1 MSVCGK
7 EDRMKTRYE
16 DKIKMALEMQCG
28 SISASETLKQ
38 KIDREIRMQGKII
51 PMDLSKEQE
60 VSMNKQRTTQSVSS
74 SYVPAEQGRKHFS
87 TKKLVIGVAAACL
100 LLSGGVFAGKT
111 MGYISGYEKSY
122 SSYAELDKAEE
133 KLGFSPDVAE
143 AFSNGY
149 SFEEMSVGDTRAV
162 DENQE
167 TVYTFPELSVNY
179 VKDGVSD
186 ISLYV
191 DMRPEK
197 GEQDKEP
204 DLTDQCGD
212 IALRYDVYSYKFV
225 PVDYELTEEDQANL
239 ERDDYY
245 ISVGSDEVEYSQMT
259 HVTWEKDGVYYD
271 LLGSD
276 TALTGE
282 EMFAMA
288 KELIGA
294 E

>member
-1 MSVCGK
+1 MNLCRK

-16 DKIKMALEMQCG
+16 DKIKMALEMRCG
-28 SISASETLKQ
+28 SISASEALKQ
-38 KIDREIRMQGKII
+38 KIDREIRIQGKII
-51 PMDLSKEQE
+51 PIDLSGGQE
-60 VSMNKQRTTQSVSS
+60 VSMKKS
-74 SYVPAEQGRKHFS
+74 EQGRKHFS
-87 TKKLVIGVAAACL
+87 AKKLVIGVAAACL
-100 LLSGGVFAGKT
+100 LISGGVFAGKT
-111 MGYISGYEKSY
+111 AGYISGYEKEY
-122 SSYAELDKAEE
+122 TYAELDKAEE

-143 AFSNGY
+143 VFSNGY
-149 SFEEMSVGDTRAV
+149 RFEKMWVGNTRAV

-167 TVYTFPELSVNY
+167 TVYTFPELSVDY

-212 IALRYDVYSYKFV
+212 IALRYDVYTYKFV
-225 PVDYELTEEDQANL
+225 PAGYELTEEDKANL
-239 ERDDYY
+239 ERDDYE
-245 ISVGSDEVEYSQMT
+245 ISEGSDEIEYSQMT
-259 HVTWEKDGVYYD
+259 HVTWEKDGVYYC

>member
-1 MSVCGK
+1 MSLCRK

-16 DKIKMALEMQCG
+16 DKIKMALEMRCG
-28 SISASETLKQ
+28 SISASEALKQ
-38 KIDREIRMQGKII
+38 KIDREIRIQGKII
-51 PMDLSKEQE
+51 PIDLSGGQE
-60 VSMNKQRTTQSVSS
+60 VSMKKS
-74 SYVPAEQGRKHFS
+74 EQGRKHFS
-87 TKKLVIGVAAACL
+87 AKKLVIGVAAACL
-100 LLSGGVFAGKT
+100 LISGGVFAGKT
-111 MGYISGYEKSY
+111 AGYISGYEKEY
-122 SSYAELDKAEE
+122 TYAELDKAEE

-149 SFEEMSVGDTRAV
+149 SFEKMWVGNTRAV

-167 TVYTFPELSVNY
+167 TVYTFPELSVDY

-212 IALRYDVYSYKFV
+212 IALRYDVYTYKFV
-225 PVDYELTEEDQANL
+225 PAGYELTEEDKANL
-239 ERDDYY
+239 ERDDYE
-245 ISVGSDEVEYSQMT
+245 ISEGSDEIEYSQMT
-259 HVTWEKDGVYYD
+259 HVTWEKDGVYYN

>member
-1 MSVCGK
+1 MNLCRK

-16 DKIKMALEMQCG
+16 DKIKMALEMRCG
-28 SISASETLKQ
+28 SISASEALKQ
-38 KIDREIRMQGKII
+38 KIDREIRIQGKII
-51 PMDLSKEQE
+51 PIDLSGGQE
-60 VSMNKQRTTQSVSS
+60 VSMKKS
-74 SYVPAEQGRKHFS
+74 EQGRKHFS
-87 TKKLVIGVAAACL
+87 AKKLVIGVAAACL
-100 LLSGGVFAGKT
+100 LISGGVFAGKT
-111 MGYISGYEKSY
+111 AGYISGYEKEY
-122 SSYAELDKAEE
+122 TYAELDKAEE

-149 SFEEMSVGDTRAV
+149 NFEKMWVGNTRAV

-167 TVYTFPELSVNY
+167 TVYTFPELSVDY

-212 IALRYDVYSYKFV
+212 IALRYDVYTYKFV
-225 PVDYELTEEDQANL
+225 PVGYELTEEDKANL
-239 ERDDYY
+239 ERDDYE
-245 ISVGSDEVEYSQMT
+245 ISEGSDEIEYSQMT
-259 HVTWEKDGVYYD
+259 HVTWEKDGVYYN

>member
-1 MSVCGK
+1 MRSLQ
-7 EDRMKTRYE
+7 E
-16 DKIKMALEMQCG
+16 DKIKAALEMQSG
-28 SISASETLKQ
+28 DISASEILKQ
-38 KIDREIRMQGKII
+38 KIDREISMQGKIV
-51 PMDLSKEQE
+51 PMDLSGEQE
-60 VSMNKQRTTQSVSS
+60 VSMKKLRTTGTEDR
-74 SYVPAEQGRKHFS
+74 SYTQTKQNRKHFS
-87 TKKLVIGVAAACL
+87 AKKLAIGVAAACL
-100 LLSGGVFAGKT
+100 LISGGVFAGKT
-111 MGYISGYEKSY
+111 AGYISGYEKAY
-122 SSYAELDKAEE
+122 TYAELDKAEE

-149 SFEEMSVGDTRAV
+149 RFEEMRVGNTRAV

-167 TVYTFPELSVNY
+167 TLYTFPELSVSY
-179 VKDGVSD
+179 VKDGVND

-225 PVDYELTEEDQANL
+225 PVGYELTEEDKANL
-239 ERDDYY
+239 ERDDYE
-245 ISVGSDEVEYSQMT
+245 ISEGSDEVEYAQMT
-259 HVTWEKDGVYYD
+259 HVTWEKDGMYYD

>member
-1 MSVCGK
+1 
-7 EDRMKTRYE
+7 MKTRYE

-28 SISASETLKQ
+28 SISASEALKQ
-38 KIDREIRMQGKII
+38 KIDREIRIQGKII
-51 PMDLSKEQE
+51 PIDLSEGQE
-60 VSMNKQRTTQSVSS
+60 VSMNKQRTAHS
-74 SYVPAEQGRKHFS
+74 EQGGKHFS
-87 TKKLVIGVAAACL
+87 AKKLVIGVAAACL
-100 LLSGGVFAGKT
+100 LISGGVFAGKT
-111 MGYISGYEKSY
+111 AGYISGYEKEY
-122 SSYAELDKAEE
+122 TYAELDKAEE

-149 SFEEMSVGDTRAV
+149 SLETMWVGNTRAV

-225 PVDYELTEEDQANL
+225 PVDYELTEEDKANL

-245 ISVGSDEVEYSQMT
+245 ISEGSDEVEYAQMT

-271 LLGSD
+271 LLGND

>member
-1 MSVCGK
+1 
-7 EDRMKTRYE
+7 MKTGYE
-16 DKIKMALEMQCG
+16 DKIKMALEMRCG
-28 SISASETLKQ
+28 SISASEALKQ
-38 KIDREIRMQGKII
+38 KIDREIRIQGKII
-51 PMDLSKEQE
+51 PIDLSGGQE
-60 VSMNKQRTTQSVSS
+60 VSMKKS
-74 SYVPAEQGRKHFS
+74 EQGRKHFS
-87 TKKLVIGVAAACL
+87 AKKLVIGVAAACL
-100 LLSGGVFAGKT
+100 LISGGVFAGKT
-111 MGYISGYEKSY
+111 AGYISGYEKEY
-122 SSYAELDKAEE
+122 TYAELDKAEE

-149 SFEEMSVGDTRAV
+149 SFEKMWVGNTRAV

-167 TVYTFPELSVNY
+167 TVYTFPELSVDY

-212 IALRYDVYSYKFV
+212 IALRYDVYTYKFV
-225 PVDYELTEEDQANL
+225 PAGYELTEEDKANL
-239 ERDDYY
+239 ERDDYE
-245 ISVGSDEVEYSQMT
+245 ISEGSDEIEYSQMT
-259 HVTWEKDGVYYD
+259 HVTWEKDGVYYC

>member
-1 MSVCGK
+1 MRSLH
-7 EDRMKTRYE
+7 E
-16 DKIKMALEMQCG
+16 DKIKTALEMQCG

-38 KIDREIRMQGKII
+38 KIDREIRIQGRII
-51 PMDLSKEQE
+51 PIGLSEEQE
-60 VSMNKQRTTQSVSS
+60 RRAGEDPLAGMEDDTMKKTIQKS
-74 SYVPAEQGRKHFS
+74 GRFS
-87 TKKLVIGVAAACL
+87 AKKLVIGVAAACL
-100 LLSGGVFAGKT
+100 LISGGVFAGKT
-111 MGYISGYEKSY
+111 AGYISGYEKEY
-122 SSYAELDKAEE
+122 TYVELDKAEE

-149 SFEEMSVGDTRAV
+149 RFEKMWVGNTRAV

-167 TVYTFPELSVNY
+167 TVYTFPELSVDY
-179 VKDGVSD
+179 VKDGVND

-212 IALRYDVYSYKFV
+212 IALRYDVYTYKFV
-225 PVDYELTEEDQANL
+225 PAGYELTEEDKANL
-239 ERDDYY
+239 ERDDYE
-245 ISVGSDEVEYSQMT
+245 ISEGSDEIEYSQMT
-259 HVTWEKDGVYYD
+259 HVTWEKDGVYYN

>member
-1 MSVCGK
+1 MRSLQ
-7 EDRMKTRYE
+7 E
-16 DKIKMALEMQCG
+16 DKIKAALEMQSG
-28 SISASETLKQ
+28 DISASEILKQ
-38 KIDREIRMQGKII
+38 KIDREISMQGKIV
-51 PMDLSKEQE
+51 PMDLSEEQE
-60 VSMNKQRTTQSVSS
+60 VFMKKLRTTGTEDR
-74 SYVPAEQGRKHFS
+74 SYTQTEQNRKHFS
-87 TKKLVIGVAAACL
+87 AKKLAIGVAAACL
-100 LLSGGVFAGKT
+100 LISGGVFAGKT
-111 MGYISGYEKSY
+111 AGYISGYEKAY
-122 SSYAELDKAEE
+122 TYAELDKAEE

-149 SFEEMSVGDTRAV
+149 RFEKMWVGNTRAV

-167 TVYTFPELSVNY
+167 TVYTFPELSVSY
-179 VKDGVSD
+179 VKDGVND

-225 PVDYELTEEDQANL
+225 PVGYELTEEDKANL
-239 ERDDYY
+239 ERDDYE
-245 ISVGSDEVEYSQMT
+245 ISEGSDEVEYAQMT
-259 HVTWEKDGVYYD
+259 HVTWEKDGMYYD